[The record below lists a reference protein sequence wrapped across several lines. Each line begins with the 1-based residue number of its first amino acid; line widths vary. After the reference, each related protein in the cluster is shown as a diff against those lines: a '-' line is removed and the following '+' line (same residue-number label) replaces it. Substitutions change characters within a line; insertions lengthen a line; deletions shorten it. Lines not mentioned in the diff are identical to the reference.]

1 VNPRHH
7 ISDDLLLSYEAGSLA
22 EGWSLAVATHL
33 ALCPECRRRARDAAA
48 FGGALI
54 EAADAV
60 AISDTAFD
68 EVMARIDRGAAA
80 KPASEKRKAKPTESA
95 VLPEPLRSYVGGDV
109 DAIRWKSL
117 GTSAQHLPIKT
128 SDGETSVRL
137 LRIPGGV
144 EVPHHGHRGQEM
156 TLVLSGALV
165 DDDEI
170 FRRGD
175 VEQADELVEHQ
186 PKAGP
191 GEDCICLAVTDAP
204 LRFKSFMARLAQPFL
219 RI

>member
-1 VNPRHH
+1 
-7 ISDDLLLSYEAGSLA
+7 
-22 EGWSLAVATHL
+22 
-33 ALCPECRRRARDAAA
+33 
-48 FGGALI
+48 
-54 EAADAV
+54 
-60 AISDTAFD
+60 
-68 EVMARIDRGAAA
+68 
-80 KPASEKRKAKPTESA
+80 
-95 VLPEPLRSYVGGDV
+95 
-109 DAIRWKSL
+109 
-117 GTSAQHLPIKT
+117 
-128 SDGETSVRL
+128 
-137 LRIPGGV
+137 
-144 EVPHHGHRGQEM
+144 M